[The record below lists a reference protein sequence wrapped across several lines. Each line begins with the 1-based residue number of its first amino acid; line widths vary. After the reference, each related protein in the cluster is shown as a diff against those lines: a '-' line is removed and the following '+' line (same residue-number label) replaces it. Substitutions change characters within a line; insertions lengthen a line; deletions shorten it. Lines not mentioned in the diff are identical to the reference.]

1 MMENLKKRKFWPI
14 RASGCLVKGNKT
26 NLLCSREFSISLVI
40 GSKVQEFREVQ
51 VPYDLGDSLRS
62 ENVPQLEADIRKKA
76 GGWSGDSSC
85 P

>member
-1 MMENLKKRKFWPI
+1 VNGNTVRQTFYVQEENFKF
-14 RASGCLVKGNKT
+14 
-26 NLLCSREFSISLVI
+26 SLVI
-40 GSKVQEFREVQ
+40 GSKVQEFREIQ

-62 ENVPQLEADIRKKA
+62 ENVPQLEADIRQKA